1 MPCELIR
8 RQSEETAQ
16 RIWLSCEATTG
27 GLPMIDRDNG
37 KGRFEHE
44 HRLAEH
50 EHEHD
55 WWGNNGR
62 GIPAMDH
69 GKCSGRQSPS
79 PGVESQTRI
88 RRGTRHAIRGRGSWT
103 YALSCLAVQLA
114 FCQLPPPMRATM
126 LCGITRLP
134 WTRAVRADVSVVGVP

>member
-1 MPCELIR
+1 
-8 RQSEETAQ
+8 
-16 RIWLSCEATTG
+16 
-27 GLPMIDRDNG
+27 MIDRDNG

>member
-1 MPCELIR
+1 
-8 RQSEETAQ
+8 
-16 RIWLSCEATTG
+16 
-27 GLPMIDRDNG
+27 MIDRDNG

-55 WWGNNGR
+55 WWVNNGR

-103 YALSCLAVQLA
+103 YALSCLAVHLA
-114 FCQLPPPMRATM
+114 FCQLPPPDAGDDVMWNYEAAMDPSRAGRRLSRGGTM
-126 LCGITRLP
+126 MTFPLDCAR
-134 WTRAVRADVSVVGVP
+134 